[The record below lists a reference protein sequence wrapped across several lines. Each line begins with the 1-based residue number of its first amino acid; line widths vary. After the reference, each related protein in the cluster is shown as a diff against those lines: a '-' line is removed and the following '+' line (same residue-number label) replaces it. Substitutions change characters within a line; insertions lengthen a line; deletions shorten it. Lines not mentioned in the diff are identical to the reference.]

1 MKNLFFFLLGGF
13 FTIIFFSMYKGN
25 EEPQDEMGP
34 EHTTVQP
41 TINEDV
47 IVDKVITK
55 LLDMGIILKKGTKSS
70 TSKPVK
76 KTEKKLVANPP
87 STNTTPTKI
96 VEVQTQVPVSNVLY
110 FELSTHKGLVKLYLS
125 MPKDE
130 LKSLFGIPETTDMF
144 TSGKTI
150 YETWK
155 YLGRN
160 NYIPEFTFKFVNGKL
175 KSYDQ
180 YREP

>member
-1 MKNLFFFLLGGF
+1 
-13 FTIIFFSMYKGN
+13 
-25 EEPQDEMGP
+25 
-34 EHTTVQP
+34 
-41 TINEDV
+41 
-47 IVDKVITK
+47 
-55 LLDMGIILKKGTKSS
+55 
-70 TSKPVK
+70 
-76 KTEKKLVANPP
+76 
-87 STNTTPTKI
+87 
-96 VEVQTQVPVSNVLY
+96 
-110 FELSTHKGLVKLYLS
+110 